1 MTKHDTILFFLSP
14 HGRGFAA
21 NNKLAGICHY
31 ARAVG
36 WRVQVL
42 STPKNPKEILSV
54 LHEWH
59 AIGCIVDVDSSHKY
73 FSGRELTAVPTVFL
87 DFSNKIISGNS
98 FRVNHD
104 PDEVGALAARH
115 LSTCRLENYAF
126 LGFPLK
132 FSWSNARKKSFCR
145 HLGGTAK
152 TFSSFV
158 LPYGA
163 KPDSNTFR
171 RLLAW
176 LKHLPKPCG
185 LMLATDFLAGY
196 VYPICLQLGLRIPDD
211 ISVIGVDDDEQRCSN
226 LQPPMTSVR
235 LDFTQAGWMAAELL
249 DRILQNPHLHP
260 TVRCYHPLGITRR
273 KSTIAQTPLGR
284 QLAERAMKAIEESSG
299 SCINVAR
306 LAKSVKCSRR
316 LLEIRFRETYGMSV
330 LDAIRKQ
337 RLEQVCRELRETD
350 KPLAVVVAESGCR
363 SESSFKRY
371 FKSVTG
377 LSMSEYRKRI
387 REGVE

>member
-1 MTKHDTILFFLSP
+1 MTRHDTVLFFLSP
-14 HGRGFAA
+14 SGRGFPTTD
-21 NNKLAGICHY
+21 KTAGICRY
-31 ARAVG
+31 ARVAG
-36 WRVQVL
+36 WRIQAL
-42 STPKNPKEILSV
+42 STPKNPKEILTC
-54 LHEWH
+54 LREWH

-73 FSGRELTAVPTVFL
+73 FRGRELTAVPTVFL
-87 DFSNKIISGNS
+87 DFNNKIISGNN

-104 PDEVGALAARH
+104 PDEVGNLAVRH
-115 LSTCRLENYAF
+115 LSACGLANYAF
-126 LGFPLK
+126 LGFPSR

-171 RLLAW
+171 RFLAW

-185 LMLATDFLAGY
+185 LMLANDSLADTF
-196 VYPICLQLGLRIPDD
+196 YPVCQKLGIRIPND
-211 ISVIGVDDDEQRCSN
+211 ISVIGVDDDELRCPN
-226 LQPPMTSVR
+226 FQPPLTSIR

-260 TVRCYHPLGITRR
+260 TVRYYHPLGIARR

-350 KPLAVVVAESGCR
+350 KPLSVVVAESGCR